1 MEKGVEGDAVVVGI
15 EVYEV
20 VEVVEVV
27 EVLGNLAGI
36 VVVVVVVVGNEAVL
50 GRPPC

>member
-1 MEKGVEGDAVVVGI
+1 MEKGVEDDAVVVGI

-27 EVLGNLAGI
+27 EVLG
-36 VVVVVVVVGNEAVL
+36 VVGGAKSWVL
-50 GRPPC
+50 

>member
-1 MEKGVEGDAVVVGI
+1 MEKGVEDDAVVVGI

-27 EVLGNLAGI
+27 EVLG
-36 VVVVVVVVGNEAVL
+36 VVGGA
-50 GRPPC
+50 